1 MDAARVI
8 DRCVTLAAC
17 TEDPGKITRTF
28 LSPPMREVH
37 RLVGRWMSEAG
48 MQVSV
53 DAVGNIRGVWG
64 SGPRLMIGSH
74 LDTVPHAGAFDGIL
88 GVMLGIELVEAVKD
102 RALVPY
108 GIPAPYGIEVVGFS
122 DEEGVRFG
130 VPFIGSR
137 ALVGDPVMDDTVL
150 EAIRA
155 FDLDPDEIP
164 KAAIGKDIKGY
175 LEFHIEQGPVLE
187 ENQLALGVV
196 DAIVG
201 QARAVVEF
209 HGKAGHAGTTPM
221 ESRKDALAAAA
232 EWIAVVEKVAIEEQ
246 LVATVGRLDVRP
258 GAVNVIPGVAR
269 ATLDVRHKDTLKLE
283 RAMKLLETSAEEIS
297 TRRRIKVCW
306 EQRSVQAAVAMDP
319 AMTEVLASA
328 VKAAC
333 CQPYRLSSG
342 AGHDAMILARKVP
355 AAMLFLRSPGGI
367 SHHPDER
374 VNEGDVASALAAGKA
389 FLETWRPA

>member
-1 MDAARVI
+1 MDAERVI
-8 DRCVTLAAC
+8 HRCLTLAAC
-17 TEDPGKITRTF
+17 TEEPGKITRTF

-37 RLVGRWMSEAG
+37 RLVGRWMAEAG
-48 MQVSV
+48 MRVSV

-64 SGPRLMIGSH
+64 SGPSLMIGSH
-74 LDTVPHAGAFDGIL
+74 LDTVPQAGAFDGIL
-88 GVMLGIELVEAVKD
+88 GVMLGIELVEGVKD
-102 RALVPY
+102 RTLV
-108 GIPAPYGIEVVGFS
+108 PYGIEVVGFS

-137 ALVGDPVMDDTVL
+137 ALVGDPVMDDNIL

-155 FDLDPDEIP
+155 FDLDPNEIP

-209 HGKAGHAGTTPM
+209 HGMAGHAGTTPM
-221 ESRKDALAAAA
+221 DSRRDALAAAA
-232 EWIAVVEKVAIEEQ
+232 EWIAVVEKTAIEGQ
-246 LVATVGRLDVRP
+246 LVATVGRIDVRP

-269 ATLDVRHKDTLKLE
+269 ASLDVRHKDTRKLNQAIE
-283 RAMKLLETSAEEIS
+283 LLQRSAEEIAK
-297 TRRRIKVCW
+297 RRQMKGWW
-306 EQRSVQAAVAMDP
+306 EQLSLQRPVAMDA
-319 AMTEVLASA
+319 AMTGVLASA
-328 VKAAC
+328 VNAARRRI
-333 CQPYRLSSG
+333 YRLSSG

-355 AAMLFLRSPGGI
+355 AAMLFLRSPRGI

-374 VNEGDVASALAAGKA
+374 VNPGDVASALKAGMA
-389 FLETWRPA
+389 FLETWRPS